1 MNAGSVSRVNVI
13 LEISGKGVA
22 RGEIVRHFSP
32 LTSMAVLNSL
42 PMQRRINKFK
52 DRFVYI
58 ETELVMGREKQR
70 TDFRRGELAFMSLHG
85 SICVFL
91 NDTVSTPMN
100 PLGLVTSHLELL
112 ESLAPGELLTIRRE
126 SVT

>member
-1 MNAGSVSRVNVI
+1 MSAGSVSRVNVI
-13 LEISGKGVA
+13 LEISGRGVA
-22 RGEIVRHFSP
+22 RGDIVRHSSP

-42 PMQRRINKFK
+42 PMQRRINKFE

-58 ETELVMGREKQR
+58 ETEIVMGREKQR
-70 TDFRRGELAFMSLHG
+70 TDFKRGELAFMTFHG

-112 ESLAPGELLTIRRE
+112 ESLAPGDLLTIRRE
-126 SVT
+126 S

>member
-1 MNAGSVSRVNVI
+1 MSAGSVSRVNVI

-22 RGEIVRHFSP
+22 RGEIVRHSSP
-32 LTSMAVLNSL
+32 LTSVAVLNSL

-70 TDFRRGELAFMSLHG
+70 TDFKRGELAFMTFHG

-126 SVT
+126 S